1 MRESK
6 KRVRCAIY
14 TRKST
19 EYGLEQE
26 FNSLDAQRESAAAY
40 IKSQT
45 HEGWVLV
52 PGRYDDGGLSGGSLD
67 RPALQALLTAVRE
80 RQIDVIVVYKV
91 DRLTR
96 SLADFA
102 KLVELFDAHN
112 VSFVSVTQQ
121 FNTTNSMGRLT
132 LNVLLSFAQFER
144 EVTAERIRD
153 KIAATKQKGIWIGG
167 PVPLGYAVRDKKLI
181 IVEDEAEQVRFIYR
195 RYLELSSVQLLQR
208 DLQARGTVSKR
219 RTLSSG
225 RVVGGTPYYVAGL
238 SWLLKNRMYI
248 GELNH
253 KGKSYPAE
261 HPPILE
267 QQLFDAVQ
275 DLLMRNAVEFK
286 RQRLGSTS
294 LLIGKIFDDAGN
306 RMSPVNTQKGP
317 ARYRYY
323 VSVPLRRGKTRP
335 SGSVS
340 RVPAHDVEVAVA
352 QALRATIRQEPD
364 QSEALDDVALIVKCL
379 QRVTVSNSALELA
392 IRSNDDGSSASTVR
406 VPFSN
411 PNTKPVRRRIS
422 AADAADDMAH
432 MRPSKRRRL
441 LLGIAK
447 ARAWYE
453 DLATGRVGSVRE
465 IALREKTTHRHVRQ
479 MLPLAFLPPSFIAAA
494 IDNRLDSGAG
504 LSKFVK
510 ELPLFW
516 PSPNKSL
523 T

>member
-1 MRESK
+1 MRDAK

-40 IKSQT
+40 IKSQA
-45 HEGWVLV
+45 HEGWTLV
-52 PGRYDDGGLSGGSLD
+52 PGRYDDGGLSGGSLE
-67 RPALQALLTAVRE
+67 RPALQALLAAVRE
-80 RQIDVIVVYKV
+80 RKIDVIVVYKV

-102 KLVELFDAHN
+102 KLIELFDAHG

-167 PVPLGYAVRDKKLI
+167 PVPLGYAVRDKKLV
-181 IVEDEAEQVRFIYR
+181 IVEEEAEQVRSIYR
-195 RYLELSSVQLLQR
+195 RYLELGSLYLLQK
-208 DLQARGTVSKR
+208 DLQARGIVSKR
-219 RTLSSG
+219 RTLSTG

-238 SWLLKNRMYI
+238 SWLLKNRMYL

-261 HPPILE
+261 HRPILDRDLFNSV
-267 QQLFDAVQ
+267 QAQLAGH
-275 DLLMRNAVEFK
+275 AVEFK
-286 RQRLGSTS
+286 RKRTASGSV
-294 LLIGKIFDDAGN
+294 LIGKIFDDAGN

-323 VSVPLRRGKTRP
+323 VSVPLRRGKTQP
-335 SGSVS
+335 TGSVS
-340 RVPAHDVEVAVA
+340 RVPAHEIEAAVV
-352 QALRATIRQEPD
+352 QALRENIHQAPNEP
-364 QSEALDDVALIVKCL
+364 ETDDLALIIQNL
-379 QRVTVSNSALELA
+379 QRVTISNTVLEL
-392 IRSNDDGSSASTVR
+392 IICPNGDTSLPFTVS

-411 PNTKPVRRRIS
+411 PNAMPVRRRIS
-422 AADAADDMAH
+422 AATDADDRVG

-453 DLATGRVGSVRE
+453 DLATGRVTSVRE
-465 IALREKTTHRHVRQ
+465 IADREKTTHRHVRQ
-479 MLPLAFLPPSFIAAA
+479 MLPLAFAPPSFV
-494 IDNRLDSGAG
+494 IDVLNNCVNSADG
-504 LSKFVK
+504 LSRLTKQP
-510 ELPLFW
+510 PLIW
-516 PSPNKSL
+516 SRTTDSSPG
-523 T
+523 

>member
-1 MRESK
+1 MAEQK

-40 IKSQT
+40 IKSQA
-45 HEGWVLV
+45 HEGWILN
-52 PGRYDDGGLSGGSLD
+52 PHRYDDGGLSGGSLD

-80 RQIDVIVVYKV
+80 RKIDVIVVYKV

-102 KLVELFDAHN
+102 KLIELFDAHD

-167 PVPLGYAVRDKKLI
+167 PVPLGYAVRDKKLV
-181 IVEDEAEQVRFIYR
+181 IVQDEAKQVRFIYK
-195 RYLELSSVQLLQR
+195 RYLELGSVHLLQK
-208 DLQARGTVSKR
+208 DLQKQGVVSKR
-219 RTLSSG
+219 RTLSTG

-238 SWLLKNRMYI
+238 SGLLKNRMYL

-261 HPPILE
+261 HPPIID
-267 QQLFDAVQ
+267 QTLFGAVQ
-275 DLLMRNAVEFK
+275 AQFASNAVELK
-286 RQRLGSTS
+286 RKRSASVS

-323 VSVPLRRGKTRP
+323 VSVPIRRGKTQPR
-335 SGSVS
+335 GSVS
-340 RVPAHDVEVAVA
+340 RVPAHEIEVAVA
-352 QALRATIRQEPD
+352 QGLRSSNTLKSAQSIIPD
-364 QSEALDDVALIVKCL
+364 DGALIAKFL
-379 QRVTVSNSALELA
+379 QRVTVTSTALELTH
-392 IRSNDDGSSASTVR
+392 SLDDGASSPSKMS
-406 VPFSN
+406 VPFAN
-411 PNTKPVRRRIS
+411 PSAMPVRERIS
-422 AADAADDMAH
+422 APDSKDGTVH

-447 ARAWYE
+447 ARAWYD

-465 IALREKTTHRHVRQ
+465 IATRENTTHRHVRQ
-479 MLPLAFLPPSFIAAA
+479 MLLLAFVPPEIIADAIGDRLPSSIGISQLIKRPQ
-494 IDNRLDSGAG
+494 
-504 LSKFVK
+504 LSWRA
-510 ELPLFW
+510 PC
-516 PSPNKSL
+516 
-523 T
+523 